1 MILTYKYRIKDRS
14 ARKRLSQHA
23 IALNQVWNYACAF
36 QRDIES
42 RYKAGAPKRKWP
54 SEFDLN
60 KLTAGTSRELAT
72 HAGSIHEV
80 CRVFAQSRD
89 KAKHAPRFRASF
101 GPKRALGWVPF
112 RASDR
117 QIVGN
122 AVTYLGKQF
131 RFFGADRRPV
141 PETAKG
147 GSFNEDARGRW
158 WLNIVVDV
166 ADDRPHGDGEIGIDL
181 GLKTLATCSDG
192 RKIKA
197 LRHYRAH
204 ERKLATAQRA
214 RNKKRVTAIHAK
226 IANCRKDQLH
236 KASTDLVR
244 ANCRIAVGNVSASA
258 LAKTR
263 MAKSVLD
270 ASWSSFRN
278 MLKYKAIRHGV
289 EYVEI
294 DEKFT
299 SQTCSACCSL
309 PASRPKGIAG
319 LRMRDWICDDCGAV
333 HDRDVNAALN
343 ILARSAPRLVGESRA
358 LGTTG
363 GSCVC

>member
-1 MILTYKYRIKDRS
+1 MILTYRYRIKDRS
-14 ARKRLSQHA
+14 ARKRLTQHA
-23 IALNQVWNYACAF
+23 VALNQVWNYACAY
-36 QRDIES
+36 QRDVEA
-42 RYKAGAPKRKWP
+42 RYHAGAPKRRWP

-60 KLTAGTSRELAT
+60 KLTAGTSKELCV

-80 CRVFAQSRD
+80 NRQFAQSRD
-89 KAKHAPRFRASF
+89 QMKRTPRFRASF

-112 RASDR
+112 RANDR
-117 QIVGN
+117 RIDGN

-131 RFFGADRRPV
+131 RFFGADHRPI

-158 WLNIVVDV
+158 WLNIAVEVP
-166 ADDRPHGDGEIGIDL
+166 DDLLHGDGVIGVDL

-192 RKIKA
+192 KKIKA
-197 LRHYRAH
+197 LHHYRDY

-214 RNKKRVTAIHAK
+214 RNKRRVKAIHAR

-236 KASTDLVR
+236 KVSTDLVR
-244 ANCRIAVGNVSASA
+244 ANRRIAVGNVSASA
-258 LAKTR
+258 LAKTK

-270 ASWSSFRN
+270 AGWSSFRN
-278 MLKYKAIRHGV
+278 MLRYKAIRHGV

-294 DEKFT
+294 DERFT
-299 SQTCSACCSL
+299 SQTCSTCGSL
-309 PASRPKGIAG
+309 PASRPRGIAG
-319 LRMRDWICDDCGAV
+319 LRIREWVCDDCGAV

-343 ILARSAPRLVGESRA
+343 ILARSAPRLAGES
-358 LGTTG
+358 
-363 GSCVC
+363 

>member
-36 QRDIES
+36 QRDIEP

-60 KLTAGTSRELAT
+60 KLTAGTSRELGA
-72 HAGSIHEV
+72 HAGSIHEIN
-80 CRVFAQSRD
+80 RVFAQSRD
-89 KAKHAPRFRASF
+89 KAKHAPHFRASR

-117 QIVGN
+117 QIDGN
-122 AVTYLGKQF
+122 SVIYLGHHF

-147 GSFNEDARGRW
+147 GSFNEDACGRW
-158 WLNIVVDV
+158 WLNIVVEV
-166 ADDRPHGDGEIGIDL
+166 ADDRSHGDGEVGIDL

-192 RKIKA
+192 RKIRA
-197 LRHYRAH
+197 LRLYRAH
-204 ERKLATAQRA
+204 ERKLTTAQRA
-214 RNKKRVTAIHAK
+214 RNKKRVRAIHAR

-244 ANCRIAVGNVSASA
+244 ANCRIVVGNVSASA
-258 LAKTR
+258 LAKTK

-270 ASWSSFRN
+270 AGWSSFRN
-278 MLKYKAIRHGV
+278 MLRYKAIRRGV
-289 EYVEI
+289 DYSEI

-299 SQTCSACCSL
+299 SQTCSTCGTL
-309 PASRPKGIAG
+309 PSSRPKGIAG
-319 LRMRDWICDDCGAV
+319 LRIREWSCGDCGTV
-333 HDRDVNAALN
+333 HDRDVNAARN
-343 ILARSAPRLVGESRA
+343 ILARSAPRPVEESRV
-358 LGTTG
+358 LSTTG
-363 GSCVC
+363 GICVR